1 MKHWINSNYKTLII
15 SAFLIPIITVAIVS
29 ISHVTQW
36 YGISNPLSWAIY
48 LSVGIEIAAMSALA
62 AISANMGKNVYFP
75 FIIVTL
81 IQFIGNIFFAYEYI
95 DMTSKMFQSWVELVS
110 PLVGFMGVEPTDLI
124 GHKRFLALF
133 AGGLLPV
140 ISLSFLHMLVK
151 FTEEDRLKDVKEDEE
166 IHHKVVEEKI
176 KHDIE
181 ETVTVDPE
189 LLKNLVEDAVR
200 VKLSE
205 KDLEVL
211 ENALLNP
218 PPPNEEL
225 IKAYDNYKVNFTD
238 SAVKK
243 LDELIDERSK
253 ELDDEMDHLI
263 PNHPMMNDIIGGI
276 PIEPTKEEIEE
287 RDRVKFNETN
297 LNNLEKFLTKKY
309 EDPYDKELEEEF
321 NEWDVTLQDG
331 LEDEPSYEES
341 SDNLPIEEPYEEPE
355 IEDFD
360 GDLMDDYYPMKFET
374 DYFLGNNGKT
384 ANVETLSE
392 REQFMNEI
400 YDEIIEEDKKKLTTN
415 IEENEPVVE
424 EDKKKDQTEYPSVE
438 ENTQFSPSEE
448 TQDLTNDV
456 NSVYFEQDET
466 KSNPL
471 NINRKILSRNVNN
484 TRRRGF

>member
-225 IKAYDNYKVNFTD
+225 IKVAHIYND
-238 SAVKK
+238 
-243 LDELIDERSK
+243 DEIDE
-253 ELDDEMDHLI
+253 EMNEFITEPIDYKASYEKLLSEVKDAFI
-263 PNHPMMNDIIGGI
+263 P
-276 PIEPTKEEIEE
+276 PTKEEKEE
-287 RDRVKFNETN
+287 FEEKERLK
-297 LNNLEKFLTKKY
+297 LNDTDLGKLEKFLSKK
-309 EDPYDKELEEEF
+309 DDPPYDKELEEEI

-355 IEDFD
+355 IAEFD
-360 GDLMDDYYPMKFET
+360 GNLVGDHYPLGQDDPELEEPRQLT
-374 DYFLGNNGKT
+374 T
-384 ANVETLSE
+384 
-392 REQFMNEI
+392 REK
-400 YDEIIEEDKKKLTTN
+400 IEEILEKRRQERPQQESDDKKKLTTN
-415 IEENEPVVE
+415 TEEKELVV
-424 EDKKKDQTEYPSVE
+424 DNKKKDQIEAPLQE
-438 ENTQFSPSEE
+438 ENIQSSDLVVN
-448 TQDLTNDV
+448 QLLTNDV
-456 NSVYFEQDET
+456 DSVYFEQD
-466 KSNPL
+466 KLNPV

>member
-1 MKHWINSNYKTLII
+1 MKHWINSHYKTLII

-36 YGISNPLSWAIY
+36 YGISNPISWAIY

-151 FTEEDRLKDVKEDEE
+151 FTEEDRLKDIKEDEE

-181 ETVTVDPE
+181 ETVTVDPDQ
-189 LLKNLVEDAVR
+189 LRNLVEDAVR

-205 KDLEVL
+205 KDLEIL
-211 ENALLNP
+211 EKTLLNP
-218 PPPNEEL
+218 PPPNEAL
-225 IKAYDNYKVNFTD
+225 VKAAQIYNDGVND
-238 SAVKK
+238 GVNEKNDGVN
-243 LDELIDERSK
+243 DEKDRLKIDEK
-253 ELDDEMDHLI
+253 DLDKI
-263 PNHPMMNDIIGGI
+263 
-276 PIEPTKEEIEE
+276 
-287 RDRVKFNETN
+287 
-297 LNNLEKFLTKKY
+297 EKFLTKKY

-321 NEWDVTLQDG
+321 SQWDVTLQDG
-331 LEDEPSYEES
+331 LEDEPPYVEPEKTLDEKRYEEYFVEPDDYVEPVKPSVNDEFSSLYHIEETKSSDNLPIEVEEPSES
-341 SDNLPIEEPYEEPE
+341 SDNLPIEE
-355 IEDFD
+355 FD
-360 GDLMDDYYPMKFET
+360 GDLMDDYYPMKFEN
-374 DYFLGNNGKT
+374 DYFIGSN
-384 ANVETLSE
+384 EQPEEILSE

-400 YDEIIEEDKKKLTTN
+400 YDEIIEEDKKK
-415 IEENEPVVE
+415 
-424 EDKKKDQTEYPSVE
+424 DQLE
-438 ENTQFSPSEE
+438 SPSQEESTQSLLLEE
-448 TQDLTNDV
+448 TQDLTNDD
-456 NSVYFEQDET
+456 NSVYFEQDT
-466 KSNPL
+466 LNPA